1 MPFPILC
8 SGAWVW
14 TAPPIV
20 LHFSGSTLLIQYTRV
35 SFWLIFFSFYYFVC
49 YSNCAFTYWWQS
61 LVFICLFGWLI
72 PYVFYWLVQL
82 LFLVYFLF
90 SYFEI
95 FFIVIALMFESVW
108 SHRSATGFAVL
119 PYLMLS
125 DSFQLFHCFHI
136 LTVLSSKMSELLMCF
151 DNMIN
156 FISISEVSLCSS
168 PLPHPNSMSGRYL
181 QGHSGTR
188 RCVILHPVSWP

>member
-95 FFIVIALMFESVW
+95 FFIVIALMFELFG
-108 SHRSATGFAVL
+108 HIDQPLVL
-119 PYLMLS
+119 
-125 DSFQLFHCFHI
+125 LFCLIWCWAIH
-136 LTVLSSKMSELLMCF
+136 SSY
-151 DNMIN
+151 
-156 FISISEVSLCSS
+156 FIAFI
-168 PLPHPNSMSGRYL
+168 Y
-181 QGHSGTR
+181 
-188 RCVILHPVSWP
+188 